1 MSYVGIDMSE
11 VTKLAAD
18 FGKAA
23 GSVIPEI
30 DKVVERGALNIKNTM
45 VDDAASAGHYRHFSR
60 AISYDRAYA
69 VGSVAYEVGPD
80 KDRMQGALGNILYFG
95 TGHNGP
101 VLDIEVGM
109 RAEAAPL
116 EKSVADAAERLA
128 GGRG

>member
-11 VTKLAAD
+11 VTQLAAD

-23 GSVIPEI
+23 GSVVPEI
-30 DKVVERGALNIKNTM
+30 DKVVEKGALNIKNTM
-45 VDDAASAGHYRHFSR
+45 VDDAASTGHYKHFSR
-60 AISYDRAYA
+60 SISYDRAYS

-80 KDRMQGALGNILYFG
+80 KGRTQGALGNILYFG

-116 EKSVADAAERLA
+116 EKNIADVAEKAA